1 MRKKMQCKLKGRAG
15 MDTNEYTQAMNTALI
30 RNRQLTLKEVRFG
43 NSISEVGNNSKF
55 DIYLTV
61 AL

>member
-1 MRKKMQCKLKGRAG
+1 MQCKLKGRAG

-61 AL
+61 AS

>member
-1 MRKKMQCKLKGRAG
+1 MQCKLKGRAG
-15 MDTNEYTQAMNTALI
+15 MDKNEYTQAMNTALI

-61 AL
+61 AS

>member
-1 MRKKMQCKLKGRAG
+1 MQCKLKGRAG

>member
-1 MRKKMQCKLKGRAG
+1 